1 MSATTTTTANATD
14 WPKDQLERRR
24 HALEQVELIREL
36 LEDGVQESQRQGKVV
51 SGSIQA
57 LRDAGIMGI
66 MTPDDL
72 GGNEVD
78 PVTAFEVIEAVG
90 RIDPSLAWTSAI
102 LLEGAGQLATHLA
115 PEQASLVFRSRL
127 PLHAAS
133 LRPGEAEKVDG
144 GYVLNGRW
152 DFTSGIHHAD
162 YVSATFWT
170 ASGSGQ
176 TERRM
181 ALVPAGQFKIL
192 DAWNVL
198 GMKATGSTAFVVD
211 SVFVPDEMI
220 YDPMGIPRRVDTPL
234 ARMGMVPY
242 ILQMHPGMVL
252 GAARR
257 ALDEIIAIAP
267 TKRRGS
273 RINIGA
279 SASLAESSW
288 FQRELG
294 ELDAQLR
301 AARALAIQANQR
313 VHDALAGGGDVD
325 LELLDFMQTAS
336 SFAGKTAHQ
345 VITRAFRHTGAQA
358 IAEDGLLARL
368 LRDINTILA
377 HGVLGEVGFEL
388 HGEFTLGL
396 QTLENRRMI

>member
-1 MSATTTTTANATD
+1 MTATTTPAITATG
-14 WPKDQLERRR
+14 WPGDPAARRR
-24 HALEQVELIREL
+24 HALAQVERIRDT
-36 LEDGVQESQRQGKVV
+36 LEAGVGESQQLGHLVPESVEAMRG
-51 SGSIQA
+51 
-57 LRDAGIMGI
+57 AGILGI

-78 PVTAFEVIEAVG
+78 PVTAFEIIEAVG
-90 RIDPSLAWTSAI
+90 TIDPSLAWTAAI
-102 LLEGAGQLATHLA
+102 LLEGAGQLATHLS
-115 PEQASLVFRSRL
+115 PEQAAIVFAPKL
-127 PLHAAS
+127 PLQAVS
-133 LRPGEAEKVDG
+133 LRPGSAERAEG
-144 GYVLNGRW
+144 GYIVNGRW

-170 ASGSGQ
+170 DAADGK

-181 ALVPAGQFKIL
+181 ALIPAGQFEIL
-192 DAWNVL
+192 DAWDVL
-198 GMKATGSTAFVVD
+198 GMKATGSTAFQVD

-220 YDPMGIPRRVDTPL
+220 YDPMGTPRRTDTPL
-234 ARMGMVPY
+234 ARLGMVPY

-257 ALDEIIAIAP
+257 ALDEIIAMAP

-279 SASLAESSW
+279 SKSLAESSW

-294 ELDAQLR
+294 ELDAQIR
-301 AARALAIQANQR
+301 AARALALEANQR
-313 VHDALAGGGDVD
+313 VGDTLAAGGEIS
-325 LELLDFMQTAS
+325 LELLDSMQTAS
-336 SFAGKTAHQ
+336 SFAGKTAHH
-345 VITRAFRHTGAQA
+345 VITRAFRQAGAQA
-358 IAEDGLLARL
+358 IADDSVLSRL

-396 QTLENRRMI
+396 QTADNRRMI

>member
-1 MSATTTTTANATD
+1 MSAITTTVNATD
-14 WPKDQLERRR
+14 WPKDLLERRR
-24 HALEQVELIREL
+24 HALNQVELIREV

-78 PVTAFEVIEAVG
+78 PVTAFEVIETIG

-115 PEQASLVFRSRL
+115 PEQAALVFSSRL

-133 LRPGEAEKVDG
+133 LRPGEADKVDG

-170 ASGSGQ
+170 ASERGQ

-181 ALVPAGQFKIL
+181 ALIPAGQFTIL
-192 DAWNVL
+192 DAWDVL

-220 YDPMGIPRRVDTPL
+220 YDPMGTPRRTDTPL

-257 ALDEIIAIAP
+257 ALEEIIAIAP

-273 RINIGA
+273 RINIGS

-301 AARALAIQANQR
+301 AARALAVQANQR
-313 VHDALAGGGDVD
+313 LHDALARGADVD

-396 QTLENRRMI
+396 QTPENRRMI